1 VIRALL
7 APRLLGLHALAIAAT
22 VVAVFLGLWQYDAWQ
37 IHREDRS
44 ASLVNAAPKP
54 LASVMSSDAPFP
66 GEDVGRPITLT
77 GQWLPDATVYVAD
90 RFLESRR
97 GVWAVTPVAV
107 CPQERDATAC
117 AKAPAMLVVRGWAPA
132 AKDVPAPPTGAVEV
146 TGWLQPGEGA
156 GLADPDP
163 GDDVIPEMRIADAIQ
178 HLDQDL
184 YGAYVVAREVSTS
197 STTGEAGSTTGEAGS
212 TTREA
217 GLEPV
222 TPESLPKAPAS
233 TGLRNLLYAIEWW
246 VFGGFAVFLW
256 WRFCRDELERDRTAG
271 LADAAPAEPAEHR
284 VNEVTGVPSGP

>member
-1 VIRALL
+1 
-7 APRLLGLHALAIAAT
+7 
-22 VVAVFLGLWQYDAWQ
+22 
-37 IHREDRS
+37 
-44 ASLVNAAPKP
+44 
-54 LASVMSSDAPFP
+54 
-66 GEDVGRPITLT
+66 
-77 GQWLPDATVYVAD
+77 
-90 RFLESRR
+90 
-97 GVWAVTPVAV
+97 
-107 CPQERDATAC
+107 
-117 AKAPAMLVVRGWAPA
+117 MLVVRGWAPA

-146 TGWLQPGEGA
+146 TGWLQPGEGS

-197 STTGEAGSTTGEAGS
+197 STTGEAGSTT
-212 TTREA
+212 REA

-233 TGLRNLLYAIEWW
+233 TGLRNLLYAVEWW

>member
-1 VIRALL
+1 MIRALL

-22 VVAVFLGLWQYDAWQ
+22 AAAVLLGLWQYDAWR

-44 ASLVNAAPKP
+44 ASLVDARP
-54 LASVMSSDAPFP
+54 LALQSVMSADDPFP
-66 GEDVGRPITLT
+66 GADVGRPVSFS
-77 GQWLPDATVYVAD
+77 GRWLPQSTVYVAD
-90 RFLESRR
+90 RTLEGRR

-107 CPQERDATAC
+107 CSSGQDVDEC
-117 AKAPAMLVVRGWAPA
+117 AKSPAMLVVRGWAPSVE
-132 AKDVPAPPTGAVEV
+132 DVPAPPAGAVRV

-156 GLADPDP
+156 GIGDPRPD
-163 GDDVIPEMRIADAIQ
+163 DDVIPEMRIADAIQ
-178 HLDQDL
+178 HVDQDL
-184 YGAYVVAREVSTS
+184 YGAYVIAL
-197 STTGEAGSTTGEAGS
+197 EA
-212 TTREA
+212 TR

-256 WRFCRDELERDRTAG
+256 WRFCRDELERERAAREADDDG
-271 LADAAPAEPAEHR
+271 LAQSGEQR

>member
-37 IHREDRS
+37 IQREDRS
-44 ASLVNAAPKP
+44 ASLVNAAAKP

-90 RFLESRR
+90 RFLERRR

-107 CPQERDATAC
+107 CPPERDATAC

-146 TGWLQPGEGA
+146 TGWLQPGEGS

-178 HLDQDL
+178 HVDQDL
-184 YGAYVVAREVSTS
+184 YGAYVIAREVSTGS
-197 STTGEAGSTTGEAGS
+197 TSRTTGSTGEP
-212 TTREA
+212 
-217 GLEPV
+217 GLRPV
-222 TPESLPKAPAS
+222 TPASLPQATAFTS
-233 TGLRNLLYAIEWW
+233 LRNLLYALEWW
-246 VFGGFAVFLW
+246 VFGGFAAYVW
-256 WRFCRDELERDRTAG
+256 WRWCRDEL
-271 LADAAPAEPAEHR
+271 AEGAE
-284 VNEVTGVPSGP
+284 VPSTT